1 MTMLEEALVALSLV
15 ERYRKRAEEIRAF
28 ASGMAECEER
38 ATLLQIA
45 DEYDR
50 AAITQEIR
58 SQGERTI
65 H

>member
-1 MTMLEEALVALSLV
+1 MTQREMDGDFSLV
-15 ERYRKRAEEIRAF
+15 ERYRKCAEEIRAF
-28 ASGMAECEER
+28 ASAMANSEER

-58 SQGERTI
+58 SHLQRTM